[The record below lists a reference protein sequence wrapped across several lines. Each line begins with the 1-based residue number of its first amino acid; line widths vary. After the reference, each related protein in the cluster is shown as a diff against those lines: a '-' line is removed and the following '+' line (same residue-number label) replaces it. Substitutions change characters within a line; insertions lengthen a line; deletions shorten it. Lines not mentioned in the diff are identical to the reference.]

1 MRFKGVADMLGR
13 VIATA
18 TGCAIAASLSGCII
32 LSGGSNWPRPPSLT
46 SAEAK
51 SVPEVPT
58 GGVPTIREK
67 YAPELARLTPGMTI
81 EAFKEIFKEAAF
93 VEQRTTDAGKTTD
106 AYNISL
112 RQRYRYRWDGD
123 YYAWTQSEEVWFFF
137 RDGKLLKWGEARQ
150 WP

>member
-1 MRFKGVADMLGR
+1 MAGPMIL
-13 VIATA
+13 A
-18 TGCAIAASLSGCII
+18 TGGLAVLASLSGCIV
-32 LSGGSNWPRPPSLT
+32 LEGGSNWPRPPALT

-58 GGVPTIREK
+58 GGVPTIRET
-67 YAPELARLTPGMTI
+67 YTPELARLTPGI
-81 EAFKEIFKEAAF
+81 SVEAFKELFKEAAF
-93 VEQRTTDAGKTTD
+93 IEQRTSDAGKTTD

-123 YYAWTQSEEVWFFF
+123 YYAWTQSEEIWFFF
-137 RDGKLLKWGEARQ
+137 KEGRLVKWGEARQ

>member
-1 MRFKGVADMLGR
+1 MIGR
-13 VIATA
+13 VILAV
-18 TGCAIAASLSGCII
+18 GGVASLAFLSGCIV
-32 LSGGSNWPRPPSLT
+32 LQGGSNWPRPPALS

-51 SVPEVPT
+51 QVPEVPT

-67 YAPELARLTPGMTI
+67 FSPELARMTPGMSVD
-81 EAFKEIFKEAAF
+81 EFKSVFKDAAAF
-93 VEQRTTDAGKTTD
+93 MERRTSDAGVVTD

-123 YYAWTQSEEVWFFF
+123 YYAWTQSEEVWFYFK
-137 RDGKLLKWGEARQ
+137 DGKLAKWGEARQ